1 MSFPAGG
8 RPAMVRIVPDNS
20 GHFLHPWR
28 SHGRAGGGKIPA
40 VSPSTASKESLT
52 AHRIP
57 ANSAS
62 AKPLSTPQSFRPRRQ
77 QACVSHRPCGSE
89 SDAGRTR
96 RPAKNQALGLA
107 LHTLARTRWWRSW
120 RREDHVDRDP
130 TCHADCTTCRS
141 LNRPGLRP
149 RRHILRRWFVQ
160 LRARPV
166 WPRSAWHNDVR

>member
-89 SDAGRTR
+89 SDAGTY
-96 RPAKNQALGLA
+96 
-107 LHTLARTRWWRSW
+107 
-120 RREDHVDRDP
+120 
-130 TCHADCTTCRS
+130 TT
-141 LNRPGLRP
+141 PGEKPSTWACASYACSNAVVAIMAPGRP
-149 RRHILRRWFVQ
+149 RRSRSNMSCRLHDVQ
-160 LRARPV
+160 EPQSARASTTTSHS
-166 WPRSAWHNDVR
+166 SAMVCPTSGAAGLAEVSLA